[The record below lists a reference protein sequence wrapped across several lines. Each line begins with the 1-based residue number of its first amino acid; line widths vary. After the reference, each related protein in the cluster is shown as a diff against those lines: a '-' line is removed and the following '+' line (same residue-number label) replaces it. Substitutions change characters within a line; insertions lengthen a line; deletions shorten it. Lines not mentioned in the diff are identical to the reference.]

1 MRSFHLEIVTPDGAA
16 FDGEAESLLVRTDN
30 GDVEILASHTDYIA
44 SVGTGRA
51 RIIADGKERLASS
64 SGGFLTVESGNVRLV
79 AITFEFADEIDLDR
93 ARRAK
98 EAAEATIAAAKDD
111 KSVELAK
118 AKLQRALSRINVA
131 NDK

>member
-93 ARRAK
+93 AQRAK
-98 EAAEATIAAAKDD
+98 EAAEATIAAARDD

-131 NDK
+131 NGK

>member
-1 MRSFHLEIVTPDGAA
+1 MRSFHLEIVTPDGTA

-51 RIIADGKERLASS
+51 RIIAGGKERLASS

-98 EAAEATIAAAKDD
+98 EAAEATIAAARDD

>member
-118 AKLQRALSRINVA
+118 AKLPRALSRINVA